1 MCVLGRYTLTRFTRH
16 HQTAS
21 LISRLQETHKTEGW
35 HEDSQ
40 TCTNQLKTRETHF
53 SRETGT
59 KEHIYYWILAVMQGG
74 TMRNNSASAYHFPY
88 IYIYM
93 QKHVNKQVRMC
104 MHSTNRHQPL
114 LFGRAGTYIDSATV
128 SGSLT
133 ASIDF
138 HCSPKRYAKADVS
151 LFQFQG
157 IPNN

>member
-1 MCVLGRYTLTRFTRH
+1 MVVDASFICSLVLRSVCVCVLGRYTLTRFTRH

-88 IYIYM
+88 IYIC
-93 QKHVNKQVRMC
+93 KNT
-104 MHSTNRHQPL
+104 STNKCGCACILQTDINHFFLAVLEP
-114 LFGRAGTYIDSATV
+114 T
-128 SGSLT
+128 
-133 ASIDF
+133 
-138 HCSPKRYAKADVS
+138 
-151 LFQFQG
+151 
-157 IPNN
+157 

>member
-88 IYIYM
+88 IYIY
-93 QKHVNKQVRMC
+93 
-104 MHSTNRHQPL
+104 
-114 LFGRAGTYIDSATV
+114 
-128 SGSLT
+128 
-133 ASIDF
+133 
-138 HCSPKRYAKADVS
+138 AKTRQQTSADVHAFYKPTS
-151 LFQFQG
+151 TTSFWPCWNLHRLCNRVRVTNSVYRLPLQPKTLCQSRREPLPVPG
-157 IPNN
+157 NPK